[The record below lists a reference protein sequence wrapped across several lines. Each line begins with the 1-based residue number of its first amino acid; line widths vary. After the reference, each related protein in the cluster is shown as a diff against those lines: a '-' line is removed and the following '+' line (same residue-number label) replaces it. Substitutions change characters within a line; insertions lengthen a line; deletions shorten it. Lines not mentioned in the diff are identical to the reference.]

1 MSDNSYPNREA
12 IATLALISGVDDYNS
27 NIVKEYYN
35 GFIGKLITKMLAV
48 VAQLPKKVINC
59 RIISLSVDENIN
71 TVGNFS
77 SNEYR
82 QVGKINISKYIE
94 NSNSLFTE
102 RSHFLSSLSDTIKT
116 SISTCFR
123 SENANKIKIT
133 LNATYLLQRYIE
145 RKIIQYFKEYDLI
158 KESTEL
164 KVKPLFGSKVNI
176 IMVNFCNTI
185 VSHLKDKISIIGI
198 QDLIELNYI
207 INLALAHIFNT
218 VNNIDKSKKINRH
231 EIFYA
236 AMKMISNG
244 FEFRSYK
251 QLDNTDKL
259 IDLYKYHRNGAEPTP
274 DILKLFNCFISR
286 IIIILLENIDG
297 ISVLFLNSTERNSG
311 SVYQKKMV
319 FLESLGYFD
328 VKYKLDIHEGTK
340 VPDRYIGF
348 VSANTQQNNIVDND
362 VDFYDIESTLYNDN
376 DVVDPNF
383 SEIILENDSDW
394 NFYKGNLYF
403 TNYSNVEIIVD
414 NYTKKLQ
421 QGVVP
426 RDHPIVSDVNPELVS
441 ILNSLTIL

>member
-1 MSDNSYPNREA
+1 MIDNSYPNNEA
-12 IATLALISGVDDYNS
+12 IATLALISGVDNYSS
-27 NIVKEYYN
+27 NVVKEYYN

-48 VAQLPKKVINC
+48 VIQLPKKIINC

-71 TVGNFS
+71 TVGNFCC
-77 SNEYR
+77 NEYR
-82 QVGKINISKYIE
+82 QIGNANIIKYGE

-102 RSHFLSSLSDTIKT
+102 RSHFLYSLYENIKS
-116 SISTCFR
+116 SISTYFR
-123 SENANKIKIT
+123 SEDANKIKIT

-145 RKIIQYFKEYDLI
+145 RKLI
-158 KESTEL
+158 KYLKETLVSKESIEVN
-164 KVKPLFGSKVNI
+164 VKPLFGSKVNI

-185 VSHLKDKISIIGI
+185 VAHLKDKISIIGI

-218 VNNIDKSKKINRH
+218 VNNIDKSKKINRP

-251 QLDNTDKL
+251 QFDNTDKL

-297 ISVLFLNSTERNSG
+297 ISILFLNNNIRHIG
-311 SVYQKKMV
+311 SDYQKKMI
-319 FLESLGYFD
+319 FLESLGYLD
-328 VKYKLDIHEGTK
+328 VKYKLDINEGTK
-340 VPDRYIGF
+340 VPDRYVGF
-348 VSANTQQNNIVDND
+348 VSANIPQNNIIDNEI
-362 VDFYDIESTLYNDN
+362 DFYDIENTLYNDS
-376 DVVDPNF
+376 DGADPNF
-383 SEIILENDSDW
+383 SEIILEDDSEW
-394 NFYKGNLYF
+394 NFHRGNLYY
-403 TNYSNVEIIVD
+403 TKHSNVEIIVD
-414 NYTKKLQ
+414 NFTRKLQ
-421 QGVVP
+421 QGVIP
-426 RDHPIVSDVNPELVS
+426 RDHPIVSDVNPELVN